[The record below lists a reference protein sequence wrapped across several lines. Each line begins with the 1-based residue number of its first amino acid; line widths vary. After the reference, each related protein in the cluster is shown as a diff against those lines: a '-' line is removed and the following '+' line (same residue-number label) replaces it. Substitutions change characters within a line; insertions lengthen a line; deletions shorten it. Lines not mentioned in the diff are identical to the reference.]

1 MFVFIH
7 SFQYLPAIF
16 AWSVVVKNSHVMT
29 NFPIGLHA
37 TDGADNGVIATIL
50 PIIRD
55 IFQLPGVETLSLR
68 TTGDLVIVLEKQVGH
83 HLGCQPVQ
91 AGLGGLEA
99 ADFTAQTLPLLVHRS
114 QVLRQC
120 SFEHSFGTDTAG
132 FFFYGPLRASWCRD
146 FLDVISLS
154 ATDNVRS

>member
-16 AWSVVVKNSHVMT
+16 TRSVVVKNSHVMT

-37 TDGADNGVIATIL
+37 TDGADDGIIATIL

-55 IFQLPGVETLSLR
+55 ILQLPGVETLSLR
-68 TTGDLVIVLEKQVGH
+68 NAGDLVIVLEKQVGH
-83 HLGCQPVQ
+83 HLGFQPVQ

-99 ADFTAQTLPLLVHRS
+99 ADFTDQAIPLVVH
-114 QVLRQC
+114 
-120 SFEHSFGTDTAG
+120 
-132 FFFYGPLRASWCRD
+132 
-146 FLDVISLS
+146 
-154 ATDNVRS
+154 